1 MLSRRSVPRRLTLV
15 LAVFGLLALL
25 PRDARAQVYRWV
37 DNKGVVHYTQ
47 SVDNVPE
54 RYRDPRLSPS
64 ERTEVLEAVKALKDL
79 EAMVTPEM
87 KSFEYQWRLR
97 KLEEV
102 VTKSLRAMKRGRVAT
117 ALSGALG
124 HYRLAGELIERGV
137 AASRAR
143 RAGCGAPG
151 RVALRG
157 RADRGRRGPPG
168 PGPRAV
174 GEAGPA
180 GAEAE
185 ALARRARQGEPQDVA
200 GLGPRRPRRA
210 KSRDRSRSTRG

>member
-1 MLSRRSVPRRLTLV
+1 MWSRRSVPRRLTLV

-64 ERTEVLEAVKALKDL
+64 ERTETLEAVKALKDL

-124 HYRLAGELIERGV
+124 HYRLAGQLIERGV

-143 RAGCGAPG
+143 RAGCGGLAHAAKAGEP
-151 RVALRG
+151 ALAG
-157 RADRGRRGPPG
+157 DERAAALQAVWRCAAERTEAVEALLNPG
-168 PGPRAV
+168 PGPWAKRV
-174 GEAGPA
+174 QPA
-180 GAEAE
+180 
-185 ALARRARQGEPQDVA
+185 PK
-200 GLGPRRPRRA
+200 PKP
-210 KSRDRSRSTRG
+210 